1 MRIARRTTKT
11 PQKYVPSISV
21 IVGRRTRR
29 NRRLRRDRT
38 HDDEVMNFRSIWFV
52 GV

>member
-11 PQKYVPSISV
+11 PQKYVPIISIIIGSSS
-21 IVGRRTRR
+21 RR

-38 HDDEVMNFRSIWFV
+38 HDDEVMNFR
-52 GV
+52 

>member
-21 IVGRRTRR
+21 SIGRRSRR